1 MAIRDI
7 RQTHTFV
14 ELDLSP
20 EAFEE
25 IRRKLADAGYHHCF
39 VDSTDDDSLRLD
51 MHGIAVKSDEWEKD
65 PDKYSNP
72 KCAPHDKA
80 DCPNC
85 THPRGD

>member
-1 MAIRDI
+1 M

-25 IRRKLADAGYHHCF
+25 IRSKLFAAGYHHCF
-39 VDSTDDDSLRLD
+39 NEGYATEPLRVNLRLD
-51 MHGIAVKSDEWEKD
+51 MQGIALKSEAWQADPEKYT
-65 PDKYSNP
+65 KP
-72 KCAPHDKA
+72 KCAPHGQVN
-80 DCPNC
+80 CPGC

>member
-1 MAIRDI
+1 MSQP

-25 IRRKLADAGYHHCF
+25 IRRKLADAGYYHSF
-39 VDSTDDDSLRLD
+39 KDGLGSEPLRLD
-51 MHGIAVKSDEWEKD
+51 MQGIALKSEEWRKD
-65 PDKYSNP
+65 PDKYYHNQ
-72 KCAPHDKA
+72 KCAPHGKTN
-80 DCPNC
+80 CPAC

>member
-1 MAIRDI
+1 MSQT

-25 IRRKLADAGYHHCF
+25 IRRKLAAAGYYHCF
-39 VDSTDDDSLRLD
+39 NDGYGSEPLRLD
-51 MHGIAVKSDEWEKD
+51 MQGIALKSDAWRKDSEK
-65 PDKYSNP
+65 YTNP
-72 KCAPHDKA
+72 KCVPHGKA
-80 DCPNC
+80 NCPNC